1 MKSLFTFRLMLS
13 HLLTIAMLAGVCFP
27 DSLTKGFAKGKSARL
42 TTGIVTLGTTNQPI
56 AGANVLLKGSQASTV
71 TDQKGA
77 YSITV
82 NADNAVLVFSFI
94 GHKTQEVSVGNKSI
108 VYVMLVENNEVVV
121 TALGMGQKWIASWTN
136 ATQAWFDYRRT
147 GLPAL
152 VTGYA
157 AKRKALPL
165 RFHHVRDELNL
176 NKTNSGTA
184 IENWN

>member
-1 MKSLFTFRLMLS
+1 MLR
-13 HLLTIAMLAGVCFP
+13 HLLTVAVLVGVCFP
-27 DSLTKGFAKGKSARL
+27 DSLTRGFAKSKSARL
-42 TTGIVTLGTTNQPI
+42 ITG
-56 AGANVLLKGSQASTV
+56 TV

-108 VYVMLVENNEVVV
+108 VDVMLVENNEVVV

-165 RFHHVRDELNL
+165 RFHYVRDELNL

-184 IENWN
+184 IEKLELTANSQSDGKNSV